1 MALNDEQRASMMKFL
16 EDKKKI
22 IQHGEL
28 KEGDFVRLAE
38 LGYGNGGV
46 VLKVEHKPSHIIMA
60 RKVCVCLCER
70 ERGRE
75 RERDR
80 ERERAWK
87 KLSVGILKQDI
98 TKFSTFLTFDVS
110 IVAR

>member
-1 MALNDEQRASMMKFL
+1 MCPLTSRLDVVAKQLQAMNLNEEQKENMTKFL
-16 EDKKKI
+16 EDKRRI

-60 RKVCVCLCER
+60 RKVTLVY
-70 ERGRE
+70 
-75 RERDR
+75 
-80 ERERAWK
+80 
-87 KLSVGILKQDI
+87 
-98 TKFSTFLTFDVS
+98 TNN
-110 IVAR
+110 

>member
-1 MALNDEQRASMMKFL
+1 MDLNEEERENMTTFL
-16 EDKKKI
+16 EDKRNI

-60 RKVCVCLCER
+60 RKVCSGKSLFGV
-70 ERGRE
+70 
-75 RERDR
+75 
-80 ERERAWK
+80 
-87 KLSVGILKQDI
+87 
-98 TKFSTFLTFDVS
+98 
-110 IVAR
+110 

>member
-1 MALNDEQRASMMKFL
+1 MVAKQLQDMKLNEEQRENMTKFL
-16 EDKKKI
+16 EDKRKI

-60 RKVCVCLCER
+60 RKVGCHTYYILNQLSR
-70 ERGRE
+70 SIMR
-75 RERDR
+75 
-80 ERERAWK
+80 K
-87 KLSVGILKQDI
+87 KLTVLTRRPHNLYL
-98 TKFSTFLTFDVS
+98 TKAETQLS
-110 IVAR
+110 